1 MISTILLIRHGQTD
15 GNVNEYFTGLGD
27 ADLNEEGFKQVKELS
42 ARLSLLPLSA
52 VYSSPLRRT
61 LATAEMIAE
70 PHGIS
75 PQIVDDLI
83 EIDLGDWQ
91 GLHKNQVEE
100 WWPEL
105 RKQSLIDP
113 SHITLPNGES
123 FSQVTERAIR
133 ALNTIESFGE
143 EHMAV
148 VTHEVIVKVLV
159 AYVLGVSNSIYR
171 KLDISNASVTTVN
184 VDESNR
190 RLITLN
196 DISHL

>member
-100 WWPEL
+100 RWPEL